1 MARLFAARS
10 MPQNFAPTSL
20 MLSKNCW
27 LSSEDLTED
36 LVSPA
41 IKASLQ
47 YKGLLTLALGK
58 VYGRHVSVECLSL
71 SEWADDRSILG
82 LRRDV
87 LLRADDIPCVRAST
101 LIPSQVINTYPWL
114 AGLGSRP
121 LGEMLEKRVRHQRGT
136 FEYTQVD
143 VNLVLRPTARASQ
156 YSWAR
161 RYKFFL
167 ECGDLLVME
176 IFFPGVLDR
185 LGRVSELHLTLKNDG

>member
-1 MARLFAARS
+1 
-10 MPQNFAPTSL
+10 
-20 MLSKNCW
+20 MLSKTCW
-27 LSSEDLTED
+27 LPSEDLTED

-58 VYGRHVSVECLSL
+58 VYGGHVSVECLSL

-101 LIPSQVINTYPWL
+101 LIPLQVINTYPWL
-114 AGLGSRP
+114 AGLGRRP
-121 LGEMLEKRVRHQRGT
+121 LGEMLEMRVRHQRGA
-136 FEYTQVD
+136 FEYAQVD

-176 IFFPGVLDR
+176 TFFPGVLDC
-185 LGRVSELHLTLKNDG
+185 LGGEVNYT